1 MKLPRPTVFLD
12 RDGVVNF
19 DSPFYIKNAE
29 EFRFI
34 PGSAEAIALLY
45 QNGFEII
52 VITNQSMINR
62 KISTMENLEVI
73 FEKMA
78 FGVQA
83 KGGVIK
89 DILYCPHGPDEN
101 CLCRKPKPGLLLA
114 ALQRYNIDPLT
125 SYMVGDSVK
134 DIECARNAFIGKA
147 ILVLTGNGA
156 KALKTL
162 SETREK
168 PDFTARDLMA
178 AARWI
183 IQHRGLQTR
192 P

>member
-34 PGSAEAIALLY
+34 PGSAEAIALLC
-45 QNGFEII
+45 QNGFEVII
-52 VITNQSMINR
+52 ITNQSMISR
-62 KISTMENLEVI
+62 KISTIENLEAI

-89 DILYCPHGPDEN
+89 DILYCPHGPHEN

-114 ALQRYNIDPLT
+114 ALQRYNIDPLA

-134 DIECARNAFIGKA
+134 DMECARNAFIGKA
-147 ILVLTGNGA
+147 LLVLTGNGE

-162 SETREK
+162 SEKREK

-178 AARWI
+178 AAQWI
-183 IQHRGLQTR
+183 IRQELKTR
-192 P
+192 S